1 MERLKA
7 PILLSPARPLG
18 GGTPTAL
25 KLDIARDIVAKLR
38 AAGMPCELIIP
49 ADEPEEQPRRM

>member
-1 MERLKA
+1 MDWLKS
-7 PILLSPARPLG
+7 PILLSPTRLPD

-49 ADEPEEQPRRM
+49 ADEPDDQPCWM